1 MEEAEKASY
10 LSIYKQSITKK
21 LLSLNKEV
29 SLLAI
34 SYCVLILTD
43 WVDMNLSTMKKP
55 SFHPS

>member
-43 WVDMNLSTMKKP
+43 WVDMNLSTMKEP

>member
-43 WVDMNLSTMKKP
+43 WVDMNLPTMKEP

>member
-10 LSIYKQSITKK
+10 LSIYKQSITEK

-34 SYCVLILTD
+34 SYCVLTLTD
-43 WVDMNLSTMKKP
+43 WVDMNLSTMKEP